1 MFSGIAPDFA
11 EKQQQSISQSQ
22 SEDSTSADE

>member
-11 EKQQQSISQSQ
+11 EKQQQNISQSQ